1 MPRNLKG
8 GNKAKKKSNKDSVR
22 KEKKDIPLPLSEE
35 NSHVAKVTSVLG
47 DKRFNIIILSDTG
60 LKNETMMSHLSRTA
74 SRRQGR
80 IMLDSVVKV
89 SKRDF
94 EEKCDILYKYDESEI
109 QHLIQQKIISIEER
123 QNEDS
128 GGIEFSIGGGGDE
141 EEFNISDI

>member
-22 KEKKDIPLPLSEE
+22 KEKKDVPLPLTEE
-35 NSHVAKVTSVLG
+35 NSHVAKITGVLG

-80 IMLDSVVKV
+80 IILDSIVKV

-94 EEKCDILYKYDESEI
+94 EDKCDILYKYDESEI
-109 QHLIQQKIISIEER
+109 DFLIQQNIITIEDNKNYDDET
-123 QNEDS
+123 
-128 GGIEFSIGGGGDE
+128 GVEFSKEIEDLD
-141 EEFNISDI
+141 ISDI

>member
-1 MPRNLKG
+1 
-8 GNKAKKKSNKDSVR
+8 
-22 KEKKDIPLPLSEE
+22 
-35 NSHVAKVTSVLG
+35 
-47 DKRFNIIILSDTG
+47 
-60 LKNETMMSHLSRTA
+60 MSHLSRTA

-123 QNEDS
+123 NNEDS